1 MIRFATND
9 DLEFLSK
16 YDHHINRDELFNSIT
31 LKRIIILEENNLTI
45 GWLRYNLFWD
55 NTPFMN
61 MLYIL
66 DGYRM
71 MGYGNKV
78 VNFWEIE
85 MKKMGYNLLMTS
97 TQANENAKHFYR
109 KLGYSDVG
117 GFTPFNEEYEI
128 ILMKKI

>member
-1 MIRFATND
+1 MIRFATNH
-9 DLEFLSK
+9 DLEFLTK
-16 YDHHINRDELFNSIT
+16 YDHHISRDELVNSIN
-31 LKRIIILEENNLTI
+31 LKRIIVLEENNLTI

-71 MGYGNKV
+71 MGYGKRLV
-78 VNFWEIE
+78 RFWEIE
-85 MKKMGYNLLMTS
+85 MKRIGYDLLMTS
-97 TQANENAKHFYR
+97 TQANEDAKHFYH

-117 GFTPFNEEYEI
+117 GFTPFNEEFEI
-128 ILMKKI
+128 ILMKNI

>member
-31 LKRIIILEENNLTI
+31 LKRIIILEEKNLTI

-66 DGYRM
+66 DGYRL
-71 MGYGNKV
+71 MGYGKKV

-97 TQANENAKHFYR
+97 TQVNKMLNTSIAN
-109 KLGYSDVG
+109 
-117 GFTPFNEEYEI
+117 
-128 ILMKKI
+128 